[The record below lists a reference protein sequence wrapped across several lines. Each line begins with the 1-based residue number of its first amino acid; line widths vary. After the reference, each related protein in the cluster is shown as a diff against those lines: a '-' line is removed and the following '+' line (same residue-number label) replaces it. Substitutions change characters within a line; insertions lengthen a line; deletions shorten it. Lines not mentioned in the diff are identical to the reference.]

1 MTRPSPGKIPKK
13 VLPMT
18 KPPGS
23 DFQEL
28 MNVVRGFRPAKML
41 MVAAD
46 LKLFNLLE
54 EPSSAADLAPQVQA
68 DPRALEILL
77 NGLAALGL
85 VCKEGE
91 RFRNLELTSR
101 YLVRGKED
109 YRGAIVRHMH
119 HTWWG
124 WSELEETVRRGHA
137 DMASTERWLDRV
149 TDSEAEWVRDF
160 IWGMHALARD
170 LAPQVAPLL
179 NFTGV
184 KSLLDLGGGPATYAI
199 TFAQA
204 NPALRA
210 TVLDLPRPIEIAQE
224 NIQRH
229 GLGDRIDTRAGN
241 FLEDNIGSGYD
252 FIWISHILHSHT
264 EEQCRLII
272 DKSVRALNS
281 GGQVAIQ
288 DFFLNDDR
296 ISPVEAALFS
306 VHMLAV
312 TPGGRAYTHREA
324 AALRAAAGLSAPE
337 HRRTSPHTSVVI
349 GRKRQ

>member
-1 MTRPSPGKIPKK
+1 MT
-13 VLPMT
+13 T
-18 KPPGS
+18 PPNN
-23 DFQEL
+23 DFLEL
-28 MNVVRGFRPAKML
+28 MSFVRGFRPAKIL
-41 MVAAD
+41 MVATD

-54 EPSSAADLAPQVQA
+54 EPASAANLAPQVKA

-77 NGLAALGL
+77 NALAALGL
-85 VCKEGE
+85 VVKEGE
-91 RFRNLELTSR
+91 RFRNGELTSR
-101 YLVRGKED
+101 YLVRGKEE

-124 WSELEETVRRGHA
+124 WSELEDTVKRGHA
-137 DMASTERWLDRV
+137 DLGATERWLDRV
-149 TDSEAEWVRDF
+149 ADPEAEWVRDF

-179 NFTGV
+179 DFTGV
-184 KSLLDLGGGPATYAI
+184 KTLLDLGGGPATYAI

-210 TVLDLPRPIEIAQE
+210 TVFDLPRPIEIAQE
-224 NIQRH
+224 NIRGH

-241 FLEDNIGSGYD
+241 FLEDDIGSGYD

-272 DKSVRALNS
+272 DKSARALNA
-281 GGQVAIQ
+281 GGQVVIQ

-296 ISPVEAALFS
+296 ITPLEAALFS

-312 TPGGRAYTHREA
+312 TPGGRAYTHRET
-324 AALRAAAGLSAPE
+324 AALMAAAGLSATA
-337 HRRTSPHTSVVI
+337 HLRTSPNTSVVI
-349 GRKRQ
+349 GRKK

>member
-1 MTRPSPGKIPKK
+1 MT
-13 VLPMT
+13 T
-18 KPPGS
+18 PPGS

-28 MNVVRGFRPAKML
+28 MNVVRGFRPAKIL

-46 LKLFNLLE
+46 LKIFNLLE
-54 EPSSAADLAPQVQA
+54 EPASAADLAAQVKA
-68 DPRALEILL
+68 DPRSLEILL
-77 NGLAALGL
+77 NALAGLG
-85 VCKEGE
+85 VVVKQGE
-91 RFRNLELTSR
+91 RFKNADLTSR
-101 YLVRGKED
+101 YLVRGKEE

-124 WSELEETVRRGHA
+124 WSELEETVKRGHA
-137 DMASTERWLDRV
+137 DMATTERWLDRV
-149 TDSEAEWVRDF
+149 ADPEAEWVRDF

-179 NFTGV
+179 DFTGV

-199 TFAQA
+199 TFVQA
-204 NPALRA
+204 NPALQA
-210 TVLDLPRPIEIAQE
+210 TVFDLPRPIEIAQE

-229 GLGDRIDTRAGN
+229 GLAHRIDTRAGN
-241 FLEDNIGSGYD
+241 FLEDDIGSGYD

-281 GGQVAIQ
+281 GGQVVIQ
-288 DFFLNDDR
+288 DFFLDDDR
-296 ISPVEAALFS
+296 TSPLEAALFS

-324 AALRAAAGLSAPE
+324 AAMMEAAGLATPE

-349 GRKRQ
+349 GRKR